1 MKALYSGKGDIA
13 MRRIILFILCCLL
26 LTTAVS
32 AASSATDI
40 QSSTIV
46 NSDGTCQVTMTVQLK
61 LEEVPADLY
70 FPLPAAAKNITLNGG
85 IARTSLSGGVRNVNL
100 SGSVHIPGS
109 YTFVLH
115 YDLPDSIAEDEKE
128 ELLYLNIDLLS
139 GFAYPIEKMSFTVT
153 LPAPPEKRPEFVST
167 YHQEAVDTL
176 MDYSV
181 EGSTITCS
189 FRESLK
195 DHESLS
201 MSLLVTEDVFPQ
213 SISKKWSLSTDDIIM
228 YLCAAAA
235 LIYWLLT
242 MRALPPRR
250 SRRTQEP
257 DGLTAGELGC
267 CLAGQGVDFTMM
279 VVSWAQMGYLMI
291 HLDDNGRVMLHKRMS
306 MGNERS
312 DFENRYFNAL
322 FGKRKTV
329 DGTGLHFARL
339 SQKAAGIMT
348 GRSSYYLRRS
358 GNPNIFRLLCAGIG
372 LCGGIALALSFA
384 SDTAWQVILSLFL
397 SIAGAAMA
405 WYIHNGAAAIH
416 LRQKLPLYL
425 SAGISAVWL
434 LLSLLANEFLVGLF
448 VVGSQWLGG
457 LAAAYGGRRNDIGKQ
472 TMSDILGL
480 RRYLKTVSPEELQRI
495 ARYNP
500 DYYYNLA
507 PYAMALGVDKAF
519 ARQCRKLSLPGCTY
533 LTTGMDGHLTAPEWN
548 QLLRDAVAALDE
560 RQQKLPFERFFK
572 K

>member
-1 MKALYSGKGDIA
+1 
-13 MRRIILFILCCLL
+13 MRRITAFILCCLL

-32 AASSATDI
+32 AASSATDV
-40 QSSTIV
+40 QSTTIV
-46 NSDGTCQVTMTVQLK
+46 DSNGTCQVTLTVQLK

-85 IARTSLSGGVRNVNL
+85 IARTSLSAGVRNVDL

-109 YTFVLH
+109 YTFVIH
-115 YDLPDSIAEDEKE
+115 YDLPDSISMGEKD

-139 GFAYPIEKMSFTVT
+139 GFAYPIEKMSFTIT

-167 YHQEAVDTL
+167 YRQEAVDTL
-176 MDYSV
+176 MDYRV

-189 FRESLK
+189 FLESLK
-195 DHESLS
+195 DHESLT
-201 MSLLVTEDVFPQ
+201 MTLLVTEEVFPQ
-213 SISKKWSLSTDDIIM
+213 PISKKWSLSTDDIAM

-257 DGLTAGELGC
+257 EGLTAGELGC

-279 VVSWAQMGYLMI
+279 VISWAQMGYLVI
-291 HLDDNGRVMLHKRMS
+291 HLDDNGRVMLHKRMN

-312 DFENRYFNAL
+312 DFENRYFHAL

-339 SQKAAGIMT
+339 AQKAAGVMT
-348 GRSSYYLRRS
+348 GRSSYYLRHS
-358 GNPNIFRLLCAGIG
+358 GNPNIFRLFCAGIG
-372 LCGGIALALSFA
+372 LMGGISLALSFA
-384 SDTAWQVILSLFL
+384 SDTAWQVILSIFL

-405 WYIHNGAAAIH
+405 WYIHGGVAAIH

-425 SAGISAVWL
+425 SAGISAAWL

-457 LAAAYGGRRNDIGKQ
+457 LAAAYGGRRNDMGKQ
-472 TMSDILGL
+472 AMSEILGL
-480 RRYLKTVSPEELQRI
+480 RRYLKTVSAEELQRI
-495 ARYNP
+495 CRYNP
-500 DYYYNLA
+500 EYYYNVA

-519 ARQCRKLSLPGCTY
+519 ARQCRKLPLPGCTY